1 MLAINPYTLNPV
13 ILLVLGHIELE
24 VSVMGRSH
32 TYPGRVLI
40 VTQFYRRRQLVAF
53 QTFKFELSSPIV

>member
-13 ILLVLGHIELE
+13 ILLVLGHIKLE
-24 VSVMGRSH
+24 VSVMGRSR